1 MSAEEEIDEFL
12 SETEETEET
21 EEIEETEET
30 EETEP
35 SNEVVVDPDALPSPN
50 TAHPH

>member
-21 EEIEETEET
+21 EEIE
-30 EETEP
+30 P
-35 SNEVVVDPDALPSPN
+35 SNEVVVDPDASPSPN